1 MIAEQLTNGQYFK
14 LANETTILKCV
25 DDNRPADWQRY
36 PGVVYQ
42 NTETGMFGGLGGY
55 NNVELCSAP
64 ERATEKQVA
73 YLHDLGYTGDVNLS
87 KKLASKLIDKLKS
100 ASQPACHYCG
110 MPATGHGFFGE
121 PACSECGG

>member
-25 DDNRPADWQRY
+25 DDSRPADWMRY
-36 PGVVYQ
+36 PGIVFQ
-42 NTETGMFGGLGGY
+42 NTKTGMFGGLGGY

-64 ERATEKQVA
+64 ERATEMI
-73 YLHDLGYTGDVNLS
+73 Y
-87 KKLASKLIDKLKS
+87 KL
-100 ASQPACHYCG
+100 QPACHYCG